1 MVVGMAKSE
10 GITFGQLVPQELNDD
25 GGFRE
30 EWQRL
35 APARAFAAVLIR
47 YRAEHDLSQ
56 SKLGK
61 RLGVTQ
67 PRVAALESGER
78 NPDYETIINAVDKL
92 QVEFAMDFSPSKKP
106 PKLLT
111 KTARAAGSTVTYRDV
126 AVTVTSR

>member
-1 MVVGMAKSE
+1 LARPRSAYSSA
-10 GITFGQLVPQELNDD
+10 TSAPSSAAFC
-25 GGFRE
+25 
-30 EWQRL
+30 WQ
-35 APARAFAAVLIR
+35 ANP
-47 YRAEHDLSQ
+47 
-56 SKLGK
+56 LGK

-92 QVEFAMDFSPSKKP
+92 QVEFAMDFSPSRKP

-126 AVTVTSR
+126 ALTVTSR